1 MQSSF
6 ARSQKFEIRVILL
19 DDRNGVI
26 RCKESDFDDPLVSYL
41 LIGVIAV

>member
-6 ARSQKFEIRVILL
+6 ARSQKFEIRVVQL

-26 RCKESDFDDPLVSYL
+26 RCEESHFDDPLVS
-41 LIGVIAV
+41 